1 MPSTVC
7 IPGFNMCGVVI
18 EKPAGAA
25 DTPPV
30 LRLDSV
36 SKWGFLDTWTKRG
49 TNQHRLTNG
58 TNRPEVAP

>member
-1 MPSTVC
+1 MGKSTPARGRMSSTVG

-18 EKPAGAA
+18 EEPAGAA

-36 SKWGFLDTWTKRG
+36 SKWGFLAGVYRKED
-49 TNQHRLTNG
+49 
-58 TNRPEVAP
+58 